1 VIPGLTSLP
10 PAGTDSTGMTTPPLS
25 PSSKTAGLLPSLI
38 TYPVSP
44 SVSSDS
50 ALSSP
55 AGHLPLRPIPQATAE
70 QMQANFIGCLVES
83 RNDTVLESEEY
94 RLKSEAL
101 VLELEDVR
109 REKAE
114 LELKY
119 KRVCD
124 MNKQYNNMIAQL
136 KPEQGA
142 S

>member
-1 VIPGLTSLP
+1 
-10 PAGTDSTGMTTPPLS
+10 
-25 PSSKTAGLLPSLI
+25 
-38 TYPVSP
+38 
-44 SVSSDS
+44 
-50 ALSSP
+50 
-55 AGHLPLRPIPQATAE
+55 
-70 QMQANFIGCLVES
+70 MQANFIGCLVES